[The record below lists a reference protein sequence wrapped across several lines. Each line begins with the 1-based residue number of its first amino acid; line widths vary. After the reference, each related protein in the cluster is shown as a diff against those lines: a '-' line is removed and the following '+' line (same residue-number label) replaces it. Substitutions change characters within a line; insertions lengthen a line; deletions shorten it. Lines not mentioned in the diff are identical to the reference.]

1 MLVPPA
7 GGGSVKSQ
15 ETGEGEGVG
24 VDSRPGRNQQTSS
37 LFLSPSEKSELSS
50 LPPTPPP
57 EHERPHMV
65 EAGWVGPSLLLP
77 PHLSFILCEY
87 RK

>member
-37 LFLSPSEKSELSS
+37 LFLSPSEKSELST
-50 LPPTPPP
+50 LPPTPAPDHFRTLM
-57 EHERPHMV
+57 E
-65 EAGWVGPSLLLP
+65 EAGCLGPSILLP